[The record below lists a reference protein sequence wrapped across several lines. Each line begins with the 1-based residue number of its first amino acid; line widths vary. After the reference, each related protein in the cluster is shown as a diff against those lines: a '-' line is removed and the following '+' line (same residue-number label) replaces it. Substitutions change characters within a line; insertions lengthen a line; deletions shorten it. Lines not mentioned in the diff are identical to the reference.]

1 MDAIRAADPGRLII
15 AEGIFLGTRPV
26 PELVPLQVAQSAHSY
41 RPMQLTHYRADWVEG
56 ASRWP
61 VPVWPVPASANAFL
75 YGDEKPDF
83 HSSLVLNGNFSS
95 PAQMEITVQK
105 VSHLADLVVKADD
118 SVVFQKRFQPGS
130 GLGEWKTVEY
140 KPEWGIF
147 QNTYDRVYSFS
158 IPAGTKR
165 IALSVETGDWLTF
178 SRIHIQ
184 PYTGSPQSELVI
196 QPDDPAWGVKQE
208 AFLVDQYG
216 QLHPEKHD
224 NAVDRQILWSQN
236 VVPWLEMMG
245 KGVGV
250 HVGEWGAYSYTP
262 HEVVLAWMRDCLDNW
277 KQANMGW
284 ALWNLRGDF
293 GVLDSHRSDVT
304 YEEIKGH
311 LLDRS
316 MLDLLAQG

>member
-1 MDAIRAADPGRLII
+1 M
-15 AEGIFLGTRPV
+15 
-26 PELVPLQVAQSAHSY
+26 
-41 RPMQLTHYRADWVEG
+41 
-56 ASRWP
+56 
-61 VPVWPVPASANAFL
+61 
-75 YGDEKPDF
+75 
-83 HSSLVLNGNFSS
+83 
-95 PAQMEITVQK
+95 
-105 VSHLADLVVKADD
+105 
-118 SVVFQKRFQPGS
+118 
-130 GLGEWKTVEY
+130 
-140 KPEWGIF
+140 
-147 QNTYDRVYSFS
+147 
-158 IPAGTKR
+158 
-165 IALSVETGDWLTF
+165 
-178 SRIHIQ
+178 
-184 PYTGSPQSELVI
+184 
-196 QPDDPAWGVKQE
+196 KQE

-216 QLHPEKHD
+216 QLHPEQHD